1 MAVRKPMPTFQ
12 NMILTTESPI
22 RVFLVDDHRS
32 MLWGLERLIESAGDR
47 FLHVGS
53 ATSIEELLASP
64 HSGDADIIVLDL
76 DLGGRNST
84 ASLAELQR
92 VLPGRILVL
101 TGARDAEAHRRAV
114 VAGARGVVRK
124 EEPVD
129 VLLRA
134 IEKVHTGDLWV
145 NRALMGDILDMLT
158 SGRGQASE
166 NAARISSLTPK
177 ELEVIAAL
185 VRHRGAKSL
194 VIAESV
200 GISEHTLR
208 NHLSVIYHKLGLR
221 GRLDLYLYAKE
232 NGIGEPEQ

>member
-1 MAVRKPMPTFQ
+1 
-12 NMILTTESPI
+12 MILTTESPI
-22 RVFLVDDHRS
+22 RVFLVDDHRT
-32 MLWGLERLIESAGDR
+32 MLWGLERLIESAADR
-47 FLHVGS
+47 LLHVGS

-64 HSGDADIIVLDL
+64 HSRGADIIVLDL
-76 DLGGRNST
+76 DLGGHNSIS
-84 ASLAELQR
+84 SLGDIQR
-92 VLPGRILVL
+92 VLHGRILVL
-101 TGARDAEAHRRAV
+101 TGARDVETHRRAV

-145 NRALMGDILDMLT
+145 NRAMMGDIFDQLT
-158 SGRGQASE
+158 SGRGQADE
-166 NAARISSLTPK
+166 NAAKISSLTPK

-221 GRLDLYLYAKE
+221 GRLDLYVYATE
-232 NGIGEPEQ
+232 NGIGDAEQ